1 MSLVSQ
7 IKHVLEHCR
16 RAVSLIHMSYPDH
29 PTHILFSF
37 HCNGRCVYGVDLV
50 LFARSTPDSLW
61 IGWSVGR
68 SIGHSLGHSQ
78 DEWYQ

>member
-29 PTHILFSF
+29 PTHILLSF
-37 HCNGRCVYGVDLV
+37 HRNGRCVYGVDLV
-50 LFARSTPDSLW
+50 LFARSTAQLTVDRL
-61 IGWSVGR
+61 VGR
-68 SIGHSLGHSQ
+68 SIDRSLPRSLTG
-78 DEWYQ
+78 